1 MLSRGAR
8 RVSLESLVAT
18 AAVFGLW
25 AFVFSSGVAAACET
39 GAVTFTFL
47 GGPSLGDEQCY
58 TVPAG
63 VSELS
68 ITAVGAEGGTG
79 FGLAGFGAVVG
90 GQVAVT
96 PGETLYVEVG
106 SNGSTN
112 GGADFGGGGA
122 GGSDGASGGGASDVR
137 TVSQGQS
144 GSLASRLIV
153 AGGGGG
159 GGAAAT
165 GNTVGGVGGSAG
177 ADASGDGQPGAL
189 AARSSLPSGAE
200 AAVAVA
206 P

>member
-25 AFVFSSGVAAACET
+25 AFVFSSVAAAACET

-79 FGLAGFGAVVG
+79 FGVAGFGAVVG

-122 GGSDGASGGGASDVR
+122 GGSDGAGRAAR
-137 TVSQGQS
+137 WRR
-144 GSLASRLIV
+144 GSSWR
-153 AGGGGG
+153 
-159 GGAAAT
+159 AAAVAAARRRPAT
-165 GNTVGGVGGSAG
+165 RWAESAVQQ
-177 ADASGDGQPGAL
+177 APMRAVTGQPGAL
-189 AARSSLPSGAE
+189 AARSSLPTGAA